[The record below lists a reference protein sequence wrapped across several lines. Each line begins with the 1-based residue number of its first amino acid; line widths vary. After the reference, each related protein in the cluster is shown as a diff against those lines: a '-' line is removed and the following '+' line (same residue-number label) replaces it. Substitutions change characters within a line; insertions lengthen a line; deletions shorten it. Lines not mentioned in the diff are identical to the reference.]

1 MALYERYKND
11 LQELEDCFAAIKQNT
26 NVNQNLKLVNR
37 ILIRMFGEQFTVDIT
52 KNTSNQFFGMCIY
65 PTINTCEKIVACVL
79 QDKSKFQTAM
89 EIWKENKDWK
99 IEIDSILLYDISLN
113 TNPREIVAVLL
124 HEIGH
129 SIYSNSIPQRLFK
142 VMRYENMDIKLKVRN
157 MLTNPKLR
165 TLLIPTVIEACEFK
179 WFKFLNNVE
188 EAEADKFVIKMG
200 YAEPL
205 NEFITKLIKSKGND
219 LVTKTEKDAEKDIKA
234 VYEWGIVNIDEL
246 SSRKQKL
253 RSELNGQII
262 ATPSVYVK
270 KLFGDIKSLFF
281 GKDNAIKFD
290 QIVAEQ
296 YLVKMHENAKRDAE
310 LQIVNEA
317 FIGNKAKK
325 IDRSDIDYIRIQTEC
340 IDSQDD
346 KIYLLD
352 QIYHLNEM
360 IEINEELI
368 RQGKSNKVRHTAKQ
382 LQSFKEELVELRS
395 IVLKYKIPQKTF
407 SVFIKYPKG
416 YEG

>member
-1 MALYERYKND
+1 MALYEKYKND
-11 LQELEDCFAAIKQNT
+11 LQELEDCFAAIKQNI

-37 ILIRMFGEQFTVDIT
+37 ILIRMFGEQFSVDIT
-52 KNTSNQFFGMCIY
+52 KNTSNEFFGMCIY
-65 PTINTCEKIVACVL
+65 PTINTCEKLITCVL
-79 QDKSKFQTAM
+79 EDKSRFQTAM

-113 TNPREIVAVLL
+113 ANPKEIVAVLL

-142 VMRYENMDIKLKVRN
+142 VMRYQNMDIKLKVRN

-179 WFKFLNNVE
+179 WFKFLNNIE
-188 EAEADKFVIKMG
+188 ECEADKFVIKMG

-205 NEFITKLIKSKGND
+205 NDFIAKLIKSKGNA
-219 LVTKTEKDAEKDIKA
+219 LVTRTEKDAEKDIKS

-262 ATPSVYVK
+262 ATPSIYVK
-270 KLFGDIKSLFF
+270 KVFGDIKSLFF

-290 QIVAEQ
+290 QIVSEQ
-296 YLVKMHENAKRDAE
+296 YLVKMHQNAKRDAE
-310 LQIVNEA
+310 LQVMTEA

-340 IDSQDD
+340 IESQDD

-352 QIYHLNEM
+352 QIYHLNSM
-360 IEINEELI
+360 IEINEDLI
-368 RQGKSNKVRHTAKQ
+368 KQGKTNKVRHTANQ
-382 LQSFKEELVELRS
+382 LQSFKSELVELRS
-395 IVLKYKIPQKTF
+395 MILKYKIPQKTF